1 MHSILE
7 SILLLKQVP
16 IFEMLRTDQ
25 LRYAVPLLETVEWVR
40 GERVFDLG
48 EPSDDMYIIVSGRV
62 GISVNPDPTKK
73 IFIAEIKAGEC
84 FGEMG
89 ILDELP
95 RSATVHVLEDTKAL
109 ALGKEKLRG
118 LLLAYPEFGLGMLR
132 AMSLRLRTAS
142 SALAQSREQEG

>member
-95 RSATVHVLEDTKAL
+95 VAA
-109 ALGKEKLRG
+109 
-118 LLLAYPEFGLGMLR
+118 
-132 AMSLRLRTAS
+132 
-142 SALAQSREQEG
+142 